1 MAKKKPETK
10 VEEIKEKETDEEVPD
25 LTAEQL
31 IELISNGTNNN
42 NMQTVM
48 SIGLAE
54 RLWIE
59 DRQDRILYL
68 DDYVDNDIL
77 HTLIMQIAKM
87 NGEDY
92 GVPVEDRTPIT
103 LVINCGGGASVIGM
117 SLVNAIQNSKTPIIG
132 VCFGLCASMA
142 FAIFAVCHMRLATAD
157 SVFMVHDGIVSIQD
171 NITKAKD
178 YIIKFMPKLD
188 ERYNKAIASRTKFTV
203 KELDEISP
211 HDNWFFADELV
222 DMGMVDGIIGKDIEL
237 GEIFAFMS
245 DAPCDCDDDEECD
258 CKNKK

>member
-10 VEEIKEKETDEEVPD
+10 VEEIKDKDVEVTEINPEE
-25 LTAEQL
+25 LM
-31 IELISNGTNNN
+31 ELLGGGAGGG
-42 NMQTVM
+42 MQTVM

-68 DDYVDNDIL
+68 DDYVDDDIL

-92 GVPVEDRTPIT
+92 GIPVEDRVPIT

-117 SLVNAIQNSKTPIIG
+117 GLVNAIQNSKTPVIG

-157 SVFMVHDGIVSIQD
+157 AVFMVHDGIITIQD

-178 YIIKFMPKLD
+178 YMRFMPKLD
-188 ERYNKAIASRTKFTV
+188 ERYNKAIAARTKFTI

-222 DMGMVDGIIGKDIEL
+222 AMDMVDAIIGQDIEL
-237 GEIFAFMS
+237 GEIFSFMS
-245 DAPCDCDDDEECD
+245 EAPCDCDDEECD
-258 CKNKK
+258 CKKKK

>member
-10 VEEIKEKETDEEVPD
+10 VDDTTKNDMPEGYTE
-25 LTAEQL
+25 LTPEALAEL
-31 IELISNGTNNN
+31 VGNNGGG
-42 NMQTVM
+42 MQTVM

-68 DDYVDNDIL
+68 NDYVDDDIL
-77 HTLIMQIAKM
+77 HTLITQIAKM
-87 NGEDY
+87 NGEDF
-92 GVPVEDRTPIT
+92 GIPVEDRVPIT
-103 LVINCGGGASVIGM
+103 LIINCGGGASAIGM
-117 SLVNAIQNSKTPIIG
+117 SLVNVIQNSKTPIIG

-157 SVFMVHDGIVSIQD
+157 SVFMVHDGIITIQD

-178 YIIKFMPKLD
+178 YMRFMPKLD
-188 ERYNKAIASRTKFTV
+188 ERYNRAIAARTKFTT
-203 KELDEISP
+203 KQLDEISP

-222 DMGMVDGIIGKDIEL
+222 EMDMVDGIIGKDIEL
-237 GEIFAFMS
+237 GEIFSFMS
-245 DAPCDCDDDEECD
+245 DAIECDDKECE
-258 CKNKK
+258 CHKK